1 MAKVSRRE
9 MKAKRKQRGR
19 LKINGIPSR
28 PRLSVFRSAKH
39 IYAQVIDDTVG
50 KTLAAVHSFKKGRAN
65 IDICREM
72 GKEIA
77 EKCKGV
83 NVEAIVF
90 DKNGCAYHGRVKAF
104 AEGARE
110 GGLKF

>member
-1 MAKVSRRE
+1 MAKATRRE
-9 MKAKRKQRGR
+9 MKEKRKRRVRMKVSGS
-19 LKINGIPSR
+19 PER

-39 IYAQVIDDTVG
+39 IYAQVIDDSVG

-65 IDICREM
+65 VDTCHEM

-77 EKCKGV
+77 EICKGIKI
-83 NVEAIVF
+83 EGIVF
-90 DKNGCAYHGRVKAF
+90 DKNGSAYHGRVKAF